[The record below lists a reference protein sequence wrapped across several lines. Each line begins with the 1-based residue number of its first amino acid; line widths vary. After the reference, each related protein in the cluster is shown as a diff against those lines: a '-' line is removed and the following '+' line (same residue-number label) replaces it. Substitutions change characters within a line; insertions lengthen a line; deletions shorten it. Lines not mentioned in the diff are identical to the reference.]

1 MSHLH
6 LLLCFLL
13 LGHLLVGLSVSV
25 DLSCLYVPDTCFYSI
40 FVYSLVLYCTRH
52 LSFYHTTKPPP
63 LFCLSGLFCPP
74 SLLYQLD
81 CAISLTL
88 CQQFLLYT
96 QSSQVIAFVF
106 TLSHPSQVIHIC
118 VLYTSLCVSTSLL

>member
-13 LGHLLVGLSVSV
+13 LGHLSVGLSVSV
-25 DLSCLYVPDTCFYSI
+25 DLSRL
-40 FVYSLVLYCTRH
+40 CTRH
-52 LSFYHTTKPPP
+52 LFLQHLCLFIGPLLHKTPCTTKPPP

-81 CAISLTL
+81 YAISLTL
-88 CQQFLLYT
+88 C

-106 TLSHPSQVIHIC
+106 TLSHPKSYIF
-118 VLYTSLCVSTSLL
+118 VSSIPLSVSAHHYSRIDRLQLA